1 MGDVAAG
8 CAPTAL
14 EMLESADWLERKAAV
29 CLLRRWGKLTEEQR
43 QLAQADEHVAVRAAA
58 EAA

>member
-1 MGDVAAG
+1 
-8 CAPTAL
+8 
-14 EMLESADWLERKAAV
+14 MLESADWLERKAAV